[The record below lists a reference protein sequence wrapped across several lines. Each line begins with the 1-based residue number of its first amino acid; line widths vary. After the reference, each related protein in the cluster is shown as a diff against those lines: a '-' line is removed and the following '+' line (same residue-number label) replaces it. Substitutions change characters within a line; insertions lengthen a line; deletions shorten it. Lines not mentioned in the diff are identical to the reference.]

1 MILLTHDTPIL
12 LCLAPA
18 DFRKGIDGFVAVCR
32 LQLSQDPRCG
42 TVFMFINRART
53 MIRGLTYDGTGYWI
67 MTKRLSRGRF
77 QDWPSGSST
86 LSMASARELRLI
98 MGGDRWFNENSVNKT
113 AQSAHPCTTIKGS
126 SSTSTAIASKPL

>member
-12 LCLAPA
+12 LCVAPS

-32 LQLSQDPRCG
+32 LELSLDPRCG

-53 MIRGLTYDGTGYWI
+53 MIRALTYDGTGYWI

-77 QDWPSGSST
+77 QSWPSGTCAISP
-86 LSMASARELRLI
+86 ASARELRLI
-98 MGGDRWFNENSVNKT
+98 MGGNRWSDEDGVNKV
-113 AQSAHPCTTIKGS
+113 AHSARPSTTINPS
-126 SSTSTAIASKPL
+126 SIQSTGIAAVAL